1 MGQKIRIT
9 GGVLILIIL
18 IGMFVSMGV
27 FQYNNVGDVK
37 KTTPGKI
44 SYTAADLSWKK
55 VSGADGYNIYK
66 RAYGE
71 DEFVLDRTVDADKSA
86 MVQARVT
93 NLEQATAYDFYITAF
108 KQHKNSKVES
118 KKKAQV
124 SACTVPAP
132 QTVGIASPD
141 AGQLLVNWT
150 NNERAKGY
158 KLQYVN
164 GDGSD
169 FSNAETVD
177 IEQNTTNIKAFE
189 DLTIGET
196 YSVRVCSYISYKNEI
211 IAGKWSEVKSI
222 KISDKIEMSGDIDP
236 TKPMIALTFDDGPGY
251 NSASDRILDVLE
263 KYNARATFFM
273 LGKNAA
279 DHPKNLKR
287 KVELGCEIGNH
298 TYNHSHYG
306 SNVTT
311 SDIKKGSN
319 AIYKACGV
327 YPTAFRSP
335 GGNTTKLIRK
345 QCKSE
350 GMVLYYWSLDTQDWK
365 SRDADKVYKKVMN
378 HVEDG
383 DIILMHEIYGTT
395 ADAVEKLVPKLI
407 EKGYQLVTC
416 QELVRAKSGKN
427 PVPGQ
432 QYVNA
437 TIIKN
442 QTS

>member
-9 GGVLILIIL
+9 GGVLIFIIL

-27 FQYNNVGDVK
+27 VQHNNVGDVK
-37 KTTPGKI
+37 KLTAGKV
-44 SYTAADLSWKK
+44 SYTAADLSWKS
-55 VSGADGYNIYK
+55 VSGADGYNIYR
-66 RAYGE
+66 RAKGD
-71 DEFVLDRTVDADKSA
+71 DEFVLDRTVDADKSGT
-86 MVQARVT
+86 VNARVT
-93 NLEQATAYDFYITAF
+93 KLEQATAYDFYITAF
-108 KQHKNSKVES
+108 KQHKKSKIES
-118 KKKAQV
+118 EERANI
-124 SACTVPAP
+124 SICTVPAP
-132 QTVGIASPD
+132 QTIGVASPD
-141 AGQLLVNWT
+141 AGQLLINWT

-177 IEQNTTNIKAFE
+177 IEENAINTKSFE
-189 DLTIGET
+189 NLTIGDT

-211 IAGKWSEVKSI
+211 VAGNWSEVKSI
-222 KISDKIEMSGDIDP
+222 KISEKIEMSGDIDP
-236 TKPMIALTFDDGPGY
+236 SRPMIALTFDDGPGY
-251 NSASDRILDVLE
+251 NSASDKILDVLE

-273 LGKNAA
+273 VGKNAA
-279 DHPKNLKR
+279 DHPDNVKR

-298 TYNHSHYG
+298 TYNHNHYG

-311 SDIKKGSN
+311 SDIKKSSD
-319 AIYKACGV
+319 AIYKAGGV

-335 GGNTTKLIRK
+335 GGNTTNLIRK
-345 QCKSE
+345 ECKSE

-365 SRDADKVYKKVMN
+365 YRDANKVYKKVMN

-383 DIILMHEIYGTT
+383 DIILMHEIYGST
-395 ADAVEKLVPKLI
+395 ADAVEKMVPKLI

-416 QELVRAKSGKN
+416 EELVQAKTGKK